1 MNQPD
6 KDDFTM
12 PSRRDGVARGQSFS
26 GIPYIDGNGQI
37 IGELPQGYVVGQ
49 QFKIRNTLGEGGMS
63 FVYLCDDIALNRQVA
78 LKVMRV
84 SAQSNEQALMRFRRE
99 GQAVAMLS
107 HSNVVKVHSLQFT
120 ENDQPFLVMEV
131 VQGVSLSQLL
141 EISGPLRLPRA
152 LKFLAQICD
161 GIAHAHENGV
171 IHRDLKLS
179 NIMLINPDRS
189 DERIKILDFG
199 IAKVVNETSVK
210 MTQTGEVFGSPAYM
224 SPEQALGKTVDT
236 KTDQYSLGCIAFELL
251 TGRTP
256 FAAENYLA
264 VLMAHVQEKAPS
276 VNEFMQVPVPANIER
291 TIARLLAKEP
301 KDRFESIDEVK
312 KAFKGEM
319 KVSKPL
325 SINLK
330 KHVNFRYVAYAGA
343 CLLSA
348 GLIAAIAFATQAPK
362 TGAKV
367 SPKASKIEKDVHTLQ
382 PSDNTIDAALDTTD
396 DGKLAALFVKSKNR
410 STFGSQLNGTDI
422 SDQGL
427 TYLAQCPN
435 LVDLSIKN
443 CRVITPAG
451 IAKLA
456 KLPLVILALDNTNT
470 DDTALVSIGTMK
482 QLQKL
487 SVDNCDTITEKG
499 ISHLTALSNLNELS
513 ISDLRLLRGDVLKTV
528 AKMKSLTKL
537 HMDNDFIG
545 AGLPYLA
552 HSRITWLSMGG
563 CKTTTQELLA
573 LTKLRSLVTL
583 RIDKDNVDRKTL
595 LALAKLPHLKELTIK
610 KTAISRSAIDEFH
623 SINSQCNL
631 IYDKEYVEAAD
642 TAN

>member
-1 MNQPD
+1 MNEPD

-12 PSRRDGVARGQSFS
+12 PSKRDGVTRGQSFN

-49 QFKIRNTLGEGGMS
+49 QFRVRNTLGEGGMS
-63 FVYLCDDIALNRQVA
+63 YVYLCDDISLNRQVA

-84 SAQSNEQALMRFRRE
+84 SAQSNEQAFMRFHRE

-107 HSNVVKVHSLQFT
+107 HNNVVKVHSLQFT
-120 ENDQPFLVMEV
+120 EQDQPFLVMEV

-141 EISGPLRLPRA
+141 EISGPLKLPRA

-161 GIAHAHENGV
+161 GISHAHENGV

-276 VNEFMQVPVPANIER
+276 VNEFIQIPVPANVER
-291 TIARLLAKEP
+291 TIARLLAKDP
-301 KDRFESIDEVK
+301 KDRFKNIDEVK
-312 KAFKGEM
+312 KAFTGEM

-330 KHVNFRYVAYAGA
+330 KHINFRYIAYAGA
-343 CLLSA
+343 FLLCV
-348 GLIAAIAFATQAPK
+348 GMVAAIALAMQPP
-362 TGAKV
+362 KV
-367 SPKASKIEKDVHTLQ
+367 STVNKDARRLL
-382 PSDNTIDAALDTTD
+382 PEDNALDIALDTAD
-396 DGKLAALFVKSKNR
+396 DGILGGMYMRSKNL
-410 STFGSQLNGTDI
+410 SSFKSLLHGKKITDK
-422 SDQGL
+422 GL
-427 TYLAQCPN
+427 TYLSQYPD
-435 LVDLSIKN
+435 LIDLSLEN
-443 CRVITPAG
+443 CTNITPSG
-451 IAKLA
+451 IATLA
-456 KLPLVILALDNTNT
+456 KLPLLFLDLDKTSTNDKALE
-470 DDTALVSIGTMK
+470 SIGTMK

-487 SVDNCDTITEKG
+487 TVDNCDAITDEG
-499 ISHLTALSNLNELS
+499 ITHLVALSNLEHLS
-513 ISDLRLLRGDVLKTV
+513 ISDLRLLRGDALKSV
-528 AKMKSLTKL
+528 AKMKSLKKL
-537 HMDNDFIG
+537 DMENDLIG
-545 AGLPYLA
+545 SGLPYLA
-552 HSRITWLSMGG
+552 DLRLTQLSISGSAP
-563 CKTTTQELLA
+563 KPQELLS
-573 LTKLRSLVTL
+573 LTKLHTL
-583 RIDKDNVDRKTL
+583 EILRLDKDDVDEKTL
-595 LALAKLPHLKELTIK
+595 LTLAKLPHLKELSVRKSSISKSTIDK
-610 KTAISRSAIDEFH
+610 FH
-623 SINSQCNL
+623 IINSQCKLN
-631 IYDKEYVEAAD
+631 YDEDLVEN
-642 TAN
+642 THTN